1 MIHLGG
7 KISSPDVELL
17 HRREV
22 HFGQLQ
28 FRSVPGEVG
37 YLRLQVGVKVEVLAD
52 GNPKV
57 FIFFVPLYSLN
68 LLLKVVL
75 GRVAK
80 SQPQEGRLPFLHV

>member
-7 KISSPDVELL
+7 KIRSPDVELL

-37 YLRLQVGVKVEVLAD
+37 YLRLQMGVKVEVLAD

-68 LLLKVVL
+68 LFFKVVL

-80 SQPQEGRLPFLHV
+80 SQPQEG